1 MRKEENINMF
11 PDISIT
17 KKLLRWKANIN
28 LDTGLKKRLIFI
40 NGIK

>member
-28 LDTGLKKRLIFI
+28 LDTGLKKTI
-40 NGIK
+40 NFYKWN